1 MNGFLKVNQVHS
13 CMVYPEG
20 EKHWALLDFV
30 KIAPGKSF
38 SDLDAFCDKSLPLA
52 NLTLEFGGHIYL

>member
-1 MNGFLKVNQVHS
+1 
-13 CMVYPEG
+13 MVYPEG

-52 NLTLEFGGHIYL
+52 NLTLEFGGHMYL